1 MLSNF
6 TQCNEQKQERLT
18 KDRIDPILPPRGLS
32 LMKASLIRHS
42 RESGNPVSFSQ
53 TQLGPRFRG
62 DDDLMSGSEVGILY
76 YRGARS

>member
-1 MLSNF
+1 
-6 TQCNEQKQERLT
+6 
-18 KDRIDPILPPRGLS
+18 
-32 LMKASLIRHS
+32 MKASLIRHS